1 MQNQISSSCNKCV
14 DYDICLLSMQD
25 LSNVCAWYK
34 KAYSRSNKIETV
46 GAIINKLRFLGL
58 TPGNMVCPRKM

>member
-1 MQNQISSSCNKCV
+1 MQNQISSSCDKCM

-25 LSNVCAWYK
+25 VSKVCAWYK

-58 TPGNMVCPRKM
+58 TDNNTVNYLLR